1 MQNFARWLTRGC
13 EFIAAII
20 LAAIFIIFLLQ
31 IFARYTSKIAWMMP
45 NEQVSNWMLS
55 VEPLGWTLNL
65 ISLLWVWLIFFGCSF
80 VVRERDHVTFDILYL
95 ALPDHLRRI
104 AIIIVSLTMIFAL
117 LWSFLPTWDAIFGS
131 RLMELKK
138 IQTLR
143 IPVTGD
149 KIQIKWLFASYITL
163 MIVVLLRYTWICYE
177 VSVKGPPKKA
187 IEELSGAQKDN
198 T

>member
-1 MQNFARWLTRGC
+1 
-13 EFIAAII
+13 
-20 LAAIFIIFLLQ
+20 
-31 IFARYTSKIAWMMP
+31 
-45 NEQVSNWMLS
+45 
-55 VEPLGWTLNL
+55 
-65 ISLLWVWLIFFGCSF
+65 
-80 VVRERDHVTFDILYL
+80 
-95 ALPDHLRRI
+95 
-104 AIIIVSLTMIFAL
+104 MIFAL

>member
-45 NEQVSNWMLS
+45 IEQVSNWMLS

-80 VVRERDHVTFDILYL
+80 VVRERDHL
-95 ALPDHLRRI
+95 
-104 AIIIVSLTMIFAL
+104 SLIH
-117 LWSFLPTWDAIFGS
+117 I
-131 RLMELKK
+131 
-138 IQTLR
+138 
-143 IPVTGD
+143 
-149 KIQIKWLFASYITL
+149 
-163 MIVVLLRYTWICYE
+163 
-177 VSVKGPPKKA
+177 
-187 IEELSGAQKDN
+187 
-198 T
+198 

>member
-1 MQNFARWLTRGC
+1 MLTRGC

-45 NEQVSNWMLS
+45 IEQVSNWMLS

-95 ALPDHLRRI
+95 ALPDHLRRT

>member
-143 IPVTGD
+143 IPITGD
-149 KIQIKWLFASYITL
+149 KIQMKWLFASYITL

>member
-1 MQNFARWLTRGC
+1 MQNFAKWLTRGC
-13 EFIAAII
+13 EFIAAMI
-20 LAAIFIIFLLQ
+20 LAAIFVIFLLQ

-45 NEQVSNWMLS
+45 IEQVSNWMLS

>member
-45 NEQVSNWMLS
+45 IEQVSNWMLS

-143 IPVTGD
+143 IPITGD

>member
-1 MQNFARWLTRGC
+1 MQNFAKWLTRGC
-13 EFIAAII
+13 EFIAAMI
-20 LAAIFIIFLLQ
+20 LVAIFVIFLLQ
-31 IFARYTSKIAWMMP
+31 IFARYTSKMAWLMP
-45 NEQVSNWMLS
+45 IEQVSNWMLS

-143 IPVTGD
+143 IPITGE

-177 VSVKGPPKKA
+177 VSVKGPPKRA
-187 IEELSGAQKDN
+187 IDELSDVQKDD

>member
-1 MQNFARWLTRGC
+1 
-13 EFIAAII
+13 
-20 LAAIFIIFLLQ
+20 
-31 IFARYTSKIAWMMP
+31 MP
-45 NEQVSNWMLS
+45 IEQASYWMLS

-143 IPVTGD
+143 IPITGD

-163 MIVVLLRYTWICYE
+163 MIVVLLRYTWVCYE
-177 VSVKGPPKKA
+177 VSVKGPPKRA
-187 IEELSGAQKDN
+187 IEELSSAQKDD

>member
-1 MQNFARWLTRGC
+1 MQNFAKWLTRGC
-13 EFIAAII
+13 EFIAAMI
-20 LAAIFIIFLLQ
+20 LAAIFVIFLLQ
-31 IFARYTSKIAWMMP
+31 IFARYTSKIAWLMP
-45 NEQVSNWMLS
+45 IEQASNWMLS

-143 IPVTGD
+143 IPITGD

-163 MIVVLLRYTWICYE
+163 MIVVILRYAWICYE
-177 VSVKGPPKKA
+177 VSIKGLPKRP
-187 IEELSGAQKDN
+187 IEEFSATQKDDA
-198 T
+198 

>member
-1 MQNFARWLTRGC
+1 MQNFAKWLTRGC
-13 EFIAAII
+13 EFIAAMI
-20 LAAIFIIFLLQ
+20 LAAIFVIFLLQ
-31 IFARYTSKIAWMMP
+31 IFARYTSKMAWLMP
-45 NEQVSNWMLS
+45 IEQVSNWMLS

-143 IPVTGD
+143 IPITGD

-163 MIVVLLRYTWICYE
+163 MIVVLLRYTWVCYE
-177 VSVKGPPKKA
+177 VSVKGPPKRA
-187 IEELSGAQKDN
+187 IEELSSAQKDD

>member
-1 MQNFARWLTRGC
+1 MQNFAKWLTRGC
-13 EFIAAII
+13 EFIAAMI

-31 IFARYTSKIAWMMP
+31 IFARYTSKIAWLMP
-45 NEQVSNWMLS
+45 IEQASNWMLS

-143 IPVTGD
+143 IPITGD
-149 KIQIKWLFASYITL
+149 KIQMKWLFASYITL

-177 VSVKGPPKKA
+177 VSVKGPQKKA

>member
-13 EFIAAII
+13 EFITAII

-45 NEQVSNWMLS
+45 IEQVSNWMLS

>member
-13 EFIAAII
+13 EFIAAMI

-31 IFARYTSKIAWMMP
+31 IFARYTSKIAWLMP
-45 NEQVSNWMLS
+45 IEQASNWMLS

-143 IPVTGD
+143 IPITGD
-149 KIQIKWLFASYITL
+149 KIQMKWLFASYITL

-177 VSVKGPPKKA
+177 VSVKGPPKRT
-187 IEELSGAQKDN
+187 IEELSGVQKDDI
-198 T
+198 

>member
-45 NEQVSNWMLS
+45 IEQVSNWMLS

-143 IPVTGD
+143 IPITGD
-149 KIQIKWLFASYITL
+149 KIQMKWLFASYITL

>member
-45 NEQVSNWMLS
+45 IEQVSNWMLS

-163 MIVVLLRYTWICYE
+163 MIAVLLRYTWICYE